1 MKQLFVLAASVLL
14 FSFTTQA
21 QQIELN
27 FTNPKCQAYEGKPQ
41 NAFCTRADLPRAQTN
56 PNGPYQKVLS
66 LLKNKNNKHITLG
79 TMTFSHK
86 DVATALCQAIKNRV
100 GVTVLIDAG
109 SEMAT
114 AEQVESCGG
123 ELVKI
128 GAAETDDQRGDLHH
142 NKFLL
147 VEATDKTTLVFA
159 TANFS
164 NPGLTINHES
174 WTFVT
179 DTENAQ
185 IMQDHRCLIAALKNY
200 RGKLPLFRQEL
211 AECRKNRKPQVKIE
225 SLFVPADSAKL
236 VKLIEENIKKSSRVL
251 MTSNRYSFD
260 RITKAF
266 ATSASTDSRA
276 LFDDDLYW
284 GGIQPTADYVNEAVD
299 ARKVEQLEKTGAK
312 VKFMQ
317 TSFGAAQKMHA
328 KFILFDD
335 LAIIGAGN
343 FTASGMMSNF
353 ENFYVIRDVKSLE
366 LFKAQFE
373 YLWSIASTRKQMP
386 KDYTDP
392 GARSN

>member
-1 MKQLFVLAASVLL
+1 MKKLIVFTAAALL
-14 FSFTTQA
+14 CNLTTEA
-21 QQIELN
+21 QQIDLN
-27 FTNPKCQAYEGKPQ
+27 FTNPKCQTYEGKPQ

-56 PNGPYQKVLS
+56 PSGPYQKLLS
-66 LLKNKNNKHITLG
+66 LIKNKNNKHITLG

-86 DVATALCQAIKNRV
+86 DVAAALCQAIKNRV

-109 SEMAT
+109 SEMAV
-114 AEQVESCGG
+114 AEHVESCGG

-159 TANFS
+159 SANFS

-174 WTFVT
+174 WTFLT
-179 DTENAQ
+179 DTDSAP
-185 IMQDHRCLIAALKNY
+185 IMQDHHCLIAALKNY
-200 RGKLPLFRQEL
+200 RDKLPQFRQEL
-211 AECRKNRKPQVKIE
+211 SECREARTTQSKIE

-236 VKLIEENIKKSSRVL
+236 VKLIEDNIKKSSRVL

-260 RITKAF
+260 RITKAL
-266 ATSASTDSRA
+266 AASASSDSRA

-299 ARKVEQLEKTGAK
+299 ARKVEQLEKTGVK

-317 TSFGAAQKMHA
+317 TSFGAAQKMHS
-328 KFILFDD
+328 KFIVFDN
-335 LAIIGAGN
+335 LVIIGAGN

-353 ENFYVIRDVKSLE
+353 ENFYVIRDAKTAE
-366 LFKAQFE
+366 LFKTQFE

-386 KDYTDP
+386 KDYNDP
-392 GARSN
+392 GARTN

>member
-1 MKQLFVLAASVLL
+1 
-14 FSFTTQA
+14 
-21 QQIELN
+21 
-27 FTNPKCQAYEGKPQ
+27 
-41 NAFCTRADLPRAQTN
+41 
-56 PNGPYQKVLS
+56 
-66 LLKNKNNKHITLG
+66 
-79 TMTFSHK
+79 MTFSHK

-109 SEMAT
+109 SEMAA
-114 AEQVESCGG
+114 AEQVEACGG

-128 GAAETDDQRGDLHH
+128 GAAEADDQRGDLHH
-142 NKFLL
+142 NKFIL

-200 RGKLPLFRQEL
+200 RDKLPQFRQEL
-211 AECRKNRKPQVKIE
+211 NECREARKPQAKIE

-236 VKLIEENIKKSSRVL
+236 VKLIEDNIKKSSRVL

-260 RITKAF
+260 RITKAL
-266 ATSASTDSRA
+266 AASASTDSRA

-299 ARKVEQLEKTGAK
+299 AKKIEQLEKTSVK

-317 TSFGAAQKMHA
+317 TSFGAAQKMHS
-328 KFILFDD
+328 KFIVFDD
-335 LAIIGAGN
+335 IVIIGAGN
-343 FTASGMMSNF
+343 FTAGGMMSNF
-353 ENFYVIRDVKSLE
+353 ENFYVIRDAKTAE
-366 LFKAQFE
+366 LFKTQFE
-373 YLWSIASTRKQMP
+373 YLWSLASTRKQMP

-392 GARSN
+392 GTRTN